1 MLNIREHI
9 KKYQANINLQK
20 KIYYMVGLKKFS
32 KIQNYGIRCII
43 NYDFT
48 IKMYSVFFMKVQFT
62 DTAGI
67 KDNFSSLEIKT
78 MTGILKMI
86 GSNRGF
92 RGFLI
97 FHMMKFF

>member
-9 KKYQANINLQK
+9 KNIKLIL
-20 KIYYMVGLKKFS
+20 IYRKRYMVGRKRFS
-32 KIQNYGIRCII
+32 EIQNCGIRFII
-43 NYDFT
+43 NFDFT
-48 IKMYSVFFMKVQFT
+48 IKMYSLIFMKVQFT

-92 RGFLI
+92 RGFFI
-97 FHMMKFF
+97 FYMMKFF